1 MACRASCVPLPLTH
15 PDEHPWVSGCT
26 ALPTHPRSRS
36 SSRQEGVGQS
46 PPFSTLTAP
55 IWFGESRVRGAKYLP
70 RIWLS
75 CSCCCGRGT
84 PGGIGGTGL
93 PICPWLHWLSHSC
106 RVVSARATPGLE
118 FPPGV
123 EAPQGLGVVLLSGC
137 QVVRLSLLFPACLL
151 PSFFPW
157 PRVGSGFPDQE
168 YAGGCGS
175 VPWRAV
181 PR

>member
-1 MACRASCVPLPLTH
+1 MTRASPATAGAAYHQLRRPALRRWPATLACRASFVPLPLTH

-123 EAPQGLGVVLLSGC
+123 EAPQGLGVV
-137 QVVRLSLLFPACLL
+137 
-151 PSFFPW
+151 
-157 PRVGSGFPDQE
+157 
-168 YAGGCGS
+168 
-175 VPWRAV
+175 
-181 PR
+181 

>member
-46 PPFSTLTAP
+46 PPFSTPTAP

-106 RVVSARATPGLE
+106 KVVSARATPGLE
-118 FPPGV
+118 FPPGL

-137 QVVRLSLLFPACLL
+137 QVVSVVSSPRQNLSGHCLVCGPAAVQPAGTSSQQRGVCV
-151 PSFFPW
+151 SQ
-157 PRVGSGFPDQE
+157 PD
-168 YAGGCGS
+168 
-175 VPWRAV
+175 V
-181 PR
+181 

>member
-75 CSCCCGRGT
+75 CSWCCGWST
-84 PGGIGGTGL
+84 PGGTGDTDCQCVPGCYWLSPVAGLSQAVTAYGRAVDPRTRGRGNFGL
-93 PICPWLHWLSHSC
+93 PCELPCCPD
-106 RVVSARATPGLE
+106 
-118 FPPGV
+118 
-123 EAPQGLGVVLLSGC
+123 PQE
-137 QVVRLSLLFPACLL
+137 R
-151 PSFFPW
+151 W
-157 PRVGSGFPDQE
+157 PRGPTQKSQTTEIF
-168 YAGGCGS
+168 ALA
-175 VPWRAV
+175 AV
-181 PR
+181 

>member
-106 RVVSARATPGLE
+106 GIVSARQAAVKRYSRSHIGTPASAELVEKTRVSKKREG
-118 FPPGV
+118 PGK
-123 EAPQGLGVVLLSGC
+123 
-137 QVVRLSLLFPACLL
+137 
-151 PSFFPW
+151 
-157 PRVGSGFPDQE
+157 VG
-168 YAGGCGS
+168 GGKY
-175 VPWRAV
+175 
-181 PR
+181 